1 MSYLGVYDRTIFYNP
16 TSKYCVISVKTSDQ
30 SIPQKA
36 RSAYHHRDHLIR
48 FVAVGYELPRT
59 DQVSMILDGEWQSS
73 KHGYQLQ
80 VVSCEEI
87 VPQTKDGIKGYLSSR
102 LIKGIGDK
110 TADLIVAR
118 FGADALKILENE
130 PERLLEIKGITP
142 SKLQDIQN
150 SYVESRSLRDIM
162 MLLSPFQVTPAT
174 AMKIYNHFGAKSV
187 EILQNNPYELCQI
200 SGFGFKRVDAIVLK
214 GDCPP
219 NSPMRIHGA
228 IYAALETQKNEHGH
242 LFLESEKLIKAAAQL
257 LNEKIPLPQMRVRVE
272 EICSVLDRMILQGEV
287 VSSNGNIYLIKCFVQ
302 EDETALKIAQ
312 LLSFVPDHL
321 DIAPVLEQIRSKLG
335 IALSQKQTE
344 AVYMAFRSNLSI
356 ITGSPGTGKTT
367 VLRAIIEVFRQL
379 NPKGKIL
386 LAAPTGRASRRM
398 AESTGQQQACTLHSM
413 LGLLSE
419 DEYMPKDKSEE
430 TLDAAMIIV
439 DESSMID
446 MWLARQF
453 FRRVHPS
460 TKVLLVGDADQLQSV
475 GAGDVFRE
483 MISCGKIP
491 VTRLDEIFR
500 QKKGSLIA
508 QNAQSINADQSNL
521 RYGDEFQFVK
531 CKTQEE
537 AADLICQI
545 FCEQVAKH
553 GIDRVQI
560 LSPFR
565 LEGLTAVDQLN
576 RTIRELVNPSQN
588 DLPDLKVGSRYFRVG
603 DKVMQTKNGASASNG
618 DIGFI
623 REIQHDDTGELKVTI
638 AFAEDRIAKYNLEQ
652 MAHIELAY
660 ATTIHKAMG
669 SEYDTV
675 ILPIMKSHAIM
686 LKRNLIY
693 TAITRAKEK
702 VIMVGQK
709 GMLIMAIHKN
719 DAGRRKTML
728 GERIKKYLNA
738 LALKQKQEKMAS

>member
-1 MSYLGVYDRTIFYNP
+1 
-16 TSKYCVISVKTSDQ
+16 
-30 SIPQKA
+30 
-36 RSAYHHRDHLIR
+36 
-48 FVAVGYELPRT
+48 
-59 DQVSMILDGEWQSS
+59 
-73 KHGYQLQ
+73 
-80 VVSCEEI
+80 
-87 VPQTKDGIKGYLSSR
+87 
-102 LIKGIGDK
+102 
-110 TADLIVAR
+110 
-118 FGADALKILENE
+118 
-130 PERLLEIKGITP
+130 
-142 SKLQDIQN
+142 
-150 SYVESRSLRDIM
+150 
-162 MLLSPFQVTPAT
+162 
-174 AMKIYNHFGAKSV
+174 
-187 EILQNNPYELCQI
+187 
-200 SGFGFKRVDAIVLK
+200 
-214 GDCPP
+214 
-219 NSPMRIHGA
+219 
-228 IYAALETQKNEHGH
+228 
-242 LFLESEKLIKAAAQL
+242 
-257 LNEKIPLPQMRVRVE
+257 
-272 EICSVLDRMILQGEV
+272 
-287 VSSNGNIYLIKCFVQ
+287 
-302 EDETALKIAQ
+302 
-312 LLSFVPDHL
+312 
-321 DIAPVLEQIRSKLG
+321 
-335 IALSQKQTE
+335 
-344 AVYMAFRSNLSI
+344 
-356 ITGSPGTGKTT
+356 
-367 VLRAIIEVFRQL
+367 
-379 NPKGKIL
+379 
-386 LAAPTGRASRRM
+386 
-398 AESTGQQQACTLHSM
+398 
-413 LGLLSE
+413 
-419 DEYMPKDKSEE
+419 MPKDKSEE